1 MSDTSDYVAIPID
14 DEDITRQ
21 SIAEEFQHGL
31 NTQDKNQVQQLNYQ
45 YAAGC
50 TILII
55 GLVLCMFILCRVFL
69 KL

>member
-31 NTQDKNQVQQLNYQ
+31 KEQAENQVQQINYQ